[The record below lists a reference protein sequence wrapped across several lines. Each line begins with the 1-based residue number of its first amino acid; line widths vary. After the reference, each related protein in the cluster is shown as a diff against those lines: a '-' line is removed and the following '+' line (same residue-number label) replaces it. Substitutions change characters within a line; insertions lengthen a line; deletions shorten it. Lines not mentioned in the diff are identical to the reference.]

1 MKTFKTEDWDKAKD
15 IIDDNSADRNI
26 KFNQILVPTQDTMR
40 YSWILGQHL
49 FSNNPCLFFGDPGNG
64 KTVTIQNYL
73 RYISNSMNLPA
84 SRMQK
89 KFVILSTNFSSRTS
103 SIDFQKS
110 LEDILEN
117 RGMRTMGPAS
127 GKNLIVFIDDLG
139 MPKVD
144 KYETQEPLA
153 FLKLLIEKKFYY
165 TKDNKEKIKLLDTN
179 VSLEIILVHMLK
191 FTTWRRK

>member
-1 MKTFKTEDWDKAKD
+1 
-15 IIDDNSADRNI
+15 
-26 KFNQILVPTQDTMR
+26 
-40 YSWILGQHL
+40 
-49 FSNNPCLFFGDPGNG
+49 
-64 KTVTIQNYL
+64 
-73 RYISNSMNLPA
+73 
-84 SRMQK
+84 
-89 KFVILSTNFSSRTS
+89 
-103 SIDFQKS
+103 
-110 LEDILEN
+110 
-117 RGMRTMGPAS
+117 MGPAS